1 MKEFYA
7 TAEKVLRVESG
18 NPVVKSVIKDEQLIS
33 EKDQVEQ
40 AIAEYFQGVYS
51 GEDHPMEA
59 DTDLHFWE
67 RLERVAESSQDLFTD
82 LDVVEAIKASNFN
95 KGLGPDGF
103 DGSILKPGIYPHEPT
118 QALSAQILG
127 LLNKPM
133 SIPKYLYEG
142 RLVPLTKNKGKDQAE
157 LKDIRPIVVRSHL
170 AKILEK
176 AIMAKVAALAPHL
189 LQTRIYQTGFK
200 EGTSTATHVS
210 RLLTQIHPG

>member
-40 AIAEYFQGVYS
+40 AIAEYFQEVYG
-51 GEDHPMEA
+51 GEDRPMEA
-59 DTDLHFWE
+59 DTDLALWE
-67 RLERVAESSQDLFTD
+67 RLEAAADASLGLFTD
-82 LDVVEAIKASNFN
+82 SDVVEAIKASNFN

-103 DGSILKPGIYPHEPT
+103 DGSILKPGDTSHPPT

-142 RLVPLTKNKGKDQAE
+142 RLVPLSKNKGKDQAE

>member
-1 MKEFYA
+1 
-7 TAEKVLRVESG
+7 LG
-18 NPVVKSVIKDEQLIS
+18 
-33 EKDQVEQ
+33 
-40 AIAEYFQGVYS
+40 
-51 GEDHPMEA
+51 
-59 DTDLHFWE
+59 
-67 RLERVAESSQDLFTD
+67 LFTD
-82 LDVVEAIKASNFN
+82 SDVVEAIKASNFN

-103 DGSILKPGIYPHEPT
+103 DGSVLKPGDLSHPPT
-118 QALSAQILG
+118 KVLSAQILG

-142 RLVPLTKNKGKDQAE
+142 RLVPLSKNKGKDQAE

>member
-1 MKEFYA
+1 
-7 TAEKVLRVESG
+7 VESG
-18 NPVVKSVIKDEQLIS
+18 NPVVKSVIKDDQLIS
-33 EKDQVEQ
+33 ERDQVEQ
-40 AIAEYFQGVYS
+40 AIAEYFKEVYS
-51 GEDHPMEA
+51 GEDRPMEA
-59 DTDLHFWE
+59 DTDLALWE
-67 RLERVAESSQDLFTD
+67 RLEAAADASLGLFTD
-82 LDVVEAIKASNFN
+82 SDVVEAIKASNFN

-103 DGSILKPGIYPHEPT
+103 DGSILKPGDSSHPPT
-118 QALSAQILG
+118 QVLSAQILG

-133 SIPKYLYEG
+133 SIPRYLYEG
-142 RLVPLTKNKGKDQAE
+142 RLVPLSKNKGKDQAE

-210 RLLTQIHPG
+210 SLLIQIHPG

>member
-1 MKEFYA
+1 
-7 TAEKVLRVESG
+7 VESG
-18 NPVVKSVIKDEQLIS
+18 NPVVKSVIKDDQLIS

-40 AIAEYFQGVYS
+40 AIADYFQEFYG
-51 GEDHPMEA
+51 GEDLQMDDGA
-59 DTDLHFWE
+59 DLALWE
-67 RLERVAESSQDLFTD
+67 RLERAAEANQDLFSD
-82 LDVVEAIKASNFN
+82 VDVVEAIKASNFN

-103 DGSILKPGIYPHEPT
+103 DGSILKPGDPSHPPT
-118 QALSAQILG
+118 QVLSAQILG

-142 RLVPLTKNKGKDQAE
+142 RLVPLSKNKGKDQAE

-200 EGTSTATHVS
+200 EGTSTATQVS